1 MGVHK
6 SIKSTLR
13 IRRMRD
19 ILLDGLP
26 VLDLLEITAS
36 TSVVAALT
44 NCDQSSVSR
53 LHRRVSDQL
62 GLDFR
67 KTNGHYRAHANHA
80 VLGSLRQ
87 ASQLLRLG
95 RGQLQL
101 QWQGTPRD
109 VQALQSIGDRAL
121 ELVRERVLDLAVVNG
136 LDTLPPGWE
145 DSRKP
150 FAFFDLVAIGL
161 VRYPIQPS
169 CSGTNLDAVVLRRE
183 HLEQPAVQ
191 ALISQIRAIYLREFA
206 QLPELAWL

>member
-1 MGVHK
+1 MR
-6 SIKSTLR
+6 SRR
-13 IRRMRD
+13 IRD

-109 VQALQSIGDRAL
+109 VQTLQSIGDRAL

-150 FAFFDLVAIGL
+150 FAFFELVAIGL

-183 HLEQPAVQ
+183 HLERPAVQ
-191 ALISQIRAIYLREFA
+191 ALISQIRAVYLREYA

>member
-1 MGVHK
+1 
-6 SIKSTLR
+6 
-13 IRRMRD
+13 MRD
-19 ILLDGLP
+19 VLLDGLP

-36 TSVVAALT
+36 TSAVAALT

-62 GLDFR
+62 GLDFH

-80 VLGSLRQ
+80 VLASLRQ

-101 QWQGTPRD
+101 QWQGNPRN
-109 VQALQSIGDRAL
+109 VQALQSIGGRAL

-161 VRYPIQPS
+161 VRYPIQLS
-169 CSGTNLDAVVLRRE
+169 GSGTNLDAVVLRRE
-183 HLEQPAVQ
+183 HLEQPAMQ
-191 ALISQIRAIYLREFA
+191 ALISQIRAVYLREYA

>member
-1 MGVHK
+1 
-6 SIKSTLR
+6 
-13 IRRMRD
+13 MRD

-121 ELVRERVLDLAVVNG
+121 EMVRERVLDLAVVNG

-150 FAFFDLVAIGL
+150 FAFFELVAIGL

>member
-1 MGVHK
+1 
-6 SIKSTLR
+6 
-13 IRRMRD
+13 MRD
-19 ILLDGLP
+19 VLLDGLP

-121 ELVRERVLDLAVVNG
+121 ELVRERVLDLAVING

-191 ALISQIRAIYLREFA
+191 ALISQIRAVYLREYA

>member
-1 MGVHK
+1 
-6 SIKSTLR
+6 
-13 IRRMRD
+13 MRD
-19 ILLDGLP
+19 VLLDGLP

-67 KTNGHYRAHANHA
+67 KTNGQYRAHANHA
-80 VLGSLRQ
+80 VLASLRQ

-95 RGQLQL
+95 RGRL
-101 QWQGTPRD
+101 QWQGAVAQRT
-109 VQALQSIGDRAL
+109 L

-145 DSRKP
+145 DSSKP
-150 FAFFDLVAIGL
+150 FAFCDLVAIGL
-161 VRYPIQPS
+161 VRYPIQTS
-169 CSGTNLDAVVLRRE
+169 GRGTNLDAVVLRQE
-183 HLEQPAVQ
+183 HLERPAVQ
-191 ALISQIRAIYLREFA
+191 ALISQIRAVYLRQYG

>member
-1 MGVHK
+1 
-6 SIKSTLR
+6 
-13 IRRMRD
+13 MRD

-62 GLDFR
+62 GLDFH
-67 KTNGHYRAHANHA
+67 KTNGQYRAHANHA
-80 VLGSLRQ
+80 VLASLRQ

-109 VQALQSIGDRAL
+109 VQSLQSIGDRAL

-183 HLEQPAVQ
+183 HLEQPAMQ
-191 ALISQIRAIYLREFA
+191 ALISQIRAVYLREYS

>member
-1 MGVHK
+1 
-6 SIKSTLR
+6 
-13 IRRMRD
+13 MRD

-145 DSRKP
+145 DSREP

-183 HLEQPAVQ
+183 HLERPAVQ
-191 ALISQIRAIYLREFA
+191 ALISQIRAVYLREYA
-206 QLPELAWL
+206 QLPDLAWL

>member
-1 MGVHK
+1 
-6 SIKSTLR
+6 
-13 IRRMRD
+13 MRD
-19 ILLDGLP
+19 VLLDGLP

-80 VLGSLRQ
+80 VLGSLWQ

-145 DSRKP
+145 DSREP

>member
-1 MGVHK
+1 
-6 SIKSTLR
+6 
-13 IRRMRD
+13 MRD

-26 VLDLLEITAS
+26 VLDRLEITAS

-121 ELVRERVLDLAVVNG
+121 EMVRERVLDLAVING

>member
-1 MGVHK
+1 
-6 SIKSTLR
+6 
-13 IRRMRD
+13 MRD

-109 VQALQSIGDRAL
+109 VQSLQSIGDRAL
-121 ELVRERVLDLAVVNG
+121 ELVRERVLDLAVING

>member
-1 MGVHK
+1 
-6 SIKSTLR
+6 
-13 IRRMRD
+13 MRD

-26 VLDLLEITAS
+26 VLALLEITAS

-121 ELVRERVLDLAVVNG
+121 ELVRERVLDLAVING

>member
-1 MGVHK
+1 
-6 SIKSTLR
+6 
-13 IRRMRD
+13 MRD
-19 ILLDGLP
+19 VLLDGLP

-53 LHRRVSDQL
+53 LYRRVSNQL

-67 KTNGHYRAHANHA
+67 KANGQYRAHANHA
-80 VLGSLRQ
+80 VLASLRQ

-95 RGQLQL
+95 KGQLQS
-101 QWQGTPRD
+101 QGNPLN
-109 VQALQSIGDRAL
+109 VQALQSMGGGTL

-150 FAFFDLVAIGL
+150 FAFCDLIAIGL

-169 CSGTNLDAVVLRRE
+169 CRGTNLDALVLRQE

-191 ALISQIRAIYLREFA
+191 ALISQIRAVYLREYG

>member
-1 MGVHK
+1 
-6 SIKSTLR
+6 
-13 IRRMRD
+13 MRD
-19 ILLDGLP
+19 ILLNGLP

-121 ELVRERVLDLAVVNG
+121 EMVRERVLDLAVING

>member
-1 MGVHK
+1 MR
-6 SIKSTLR
+6 S
-13 IRRMRD
+13 RRMRD

-36 TSVVAALT
+36 TSVVASLT

-150 FAFFDLVAIGL
+150 FAFFELVTIGL

-183 HLEQPAVQ
+183 HLERPAVQ
-191 ALISQIRAIYLREFA
+191 ALISQIRAVYLREYA
-206 QLPELAWL
+206 QLPEMAWL

>member
-1 MGVHK
+1 
-6 SIKSTLR
+6 
-13 IRRMRD
+13 MRY

-109 VQALQSIGDRAL
+109 VQTLQSIGDRAL

>member
-1 MGVHK
+1 
-6 SIKSTLR
+6 
-13 IRRMRD
+13 MRD

-109 VQALQSIGDRAL
+109 VQTLQSIGDRAL
-121 ELVRERVLDLAVVNG
+121 EMVRERVLDLAVING

>member
-1 MGVHK
+1 
-6 SIKSTLR
+6 
-13 IRRMRD
+13 MRD

-101 QWQGTPRD
+101 QWQGTPRK
-109 VQALQSIGDRAL
+109 VQALQSIGGRAL

-136 LDTLPPGWE
+136 LNTLPPGWE
-145 DSRKP
+145 DSHKP

-161 VRYPIQPS
+161 VRYPTQLRCQAGQTS

-183 HLEQPAVQ
+183 HLEQPALQ
-191 ALISQIRAIYLREFA
+191 ALISQIRAVYLREYA
-206 QLPELAWL
+206 QLTEMAWL

>member
-1 MGVHK
+1 
-6 SIKSTLR
+6 
-13 IRRMRD
+13 MRD
-19 ILLDGLP
+19 VLLDGLP

-67 KTNGHYRAHANHA
+67 KTNGQYRAHANHA

-101 QWQGTPRD
+101 QWQGTPRK
-109 VQALQSIGDRAL
+109 VQALQSIGGRAL

-145 DSRKP
+145 DSSKP
-150 FAFFDLVAIGL
+150 FAFCDLVAIGL
-161 VRYPIQPS
+161 VRYPIQTS
-169 CSGTNLDAVVLRRE
+169 GRGTNLDAVVLRQE
-183 HLEQPAVQ
+183 HLERPAVQ
-191 ALISQIRAIYLREFA
+191 ALISQIRAVYLREYG

>member
-1 MGVHK
+1 
-6 SIKSTLR
+6 
-13 IRRMRD
+13 MRD

-121 ELVRERVLDLAVVNG
+121 EMVRERVLDLAVING

-183 HLEQPAVQ
+183 HLERPAVQ
-191 ALISQIRAIYLREFA
+191 ALISQIRATYLREFA

>member
-1 MGVHK
+1 
-6 SIKSTLR
+6 
-13 IRRMRD
+13 MRD

-183 HLEQPAVQ
+183 HLEQPAMQ
-191 ALISQIRAIYLREFA
+191 ALISQIRAVYLREFA

>member
-1 MGVHK
+1 
-6 SIKSTLR
+6 
-13 IRRMRD
+13 MRD
-19 ILLDGLP
+19 VLLDGLP

-150 FAFFDLVAIGL
+150 FAFFELVAIGL

-183 HLEQPAVQ
+183 HLERPAVQ
-191 ALISQIRAIYLREFA
+191 ALISQIRAVYLREYA

>member
-1 MGVHK
+1 
-6 SIKSTLR
+6 
-13 IRRMRD
+13 MRD

-109 VQALQSIGDRAL
+109 VQTLQSIGDRAL
-121 ELVRERVLDLAVVNG
+121 ELVRERVLDLAVING

-191 ALISQIRAIYLREFA
+191 ALISQIRAVYLREYA

>member
-1 MGVHK
+1 
-6 SIKSTLR
+6 
-13 IRRMRD
+13 MRD
-19 ILLDGLP
+19 VLLDGLP

-67 KTNGHYRAHANHA
+67 KTNGLYRAHANHA
-80 VLGSLRQ
+80 VLASLRQ

-191 ALISQIRAIYLREFA
+191 ALISQIRALYLREYA
-206 QLPELAWL
+206 QLPKLAWL

>member
-1 MGVHK
+1 
-6 SIKSTLR
+6 
-13 IRRMRD
+13 MRD

-121 ELVRERVLDLAVVNG
+121 EMVRERVLDLAVING

-191 ALISQIRAIYLREFA
+191 ALISQIRATYLREFA

>member
-1 MGVHK
+1 
-6 SIKSTLR
+6 
-13 IRRMRD
+13 MRD

-101 QWQGTPRD
+101 QWQGTPRK
-109 VQALQSIGDRAL
+109 VQALQSIGGRAL

-136 LDTLPPGWE
+136 LNTLPPGWE
-145 DSRKP
+145 DSHKP

-183 HLEQPAVQ
+183 HLEQPAAQ
-191 ALISQIRAIYLREFA
+191 ALISQIRAVYLREYA
-206 QLPELAWL
+206 QLPEMAWL

>member
-1 MGVHK
+1 
-6 SIKSTLR
+6 
-13 IRRMRD
+13 MRD

-95 RGQLQL
+95 RGRL
-101 QWQGTPRD
+101 QWQDNPWN
-109 VQALQSIGDRAL
+109 VQALQSMGGRTL

-145 DSRKP
+145 DSSKP
-150 FAFFDLVAIGL
+150 FAFGDLVAIGL
-161 VRYPIQPS
+161 VRYPIQLRCQAGQAS

>member
-1 MGVHK
+1 
-6 SIKSTLR
+6 
-13 IRRMRD
+13 MRD

-36 TSVVAALT
+36 TSVVAALI

-53 LHRRVSDQL
+53 LHRRVSNQL

-67 KTNGHYRAHANHA
+67 KTNGHYRAHANQA

-87 ASQLLRLG
+87 VSQLLRLG
-95 RGQLQL
+95 RGELQL
-101 QWQGTPRD
+101 QWQGNPRQ
-109 VQALQSIGDRAL
+109 VQALHTSGGRAL
-121 ELVRERVLDLAVVNG
+121 ELVRERVLDLAVING

-150 FAFFDLVAIGL
+150 FAFGELVAIGL
-161 VRYPIQPS
+161 VRYPIQLR
-169 CSGTNLDAVVLRRE
+169 CTNLDAVVLRRE
-183 HLEQPAVQ
+183 HLEQPDVQ
-191 ALISQIRAIYLREFA
+191 ALISQIRAIYLREYA

>member
-1 MGVHK
+1 
-6 SIKSTLR
+6 
-13 IRRMRD
+13 MRD
-19 ILLDGLP
+19 VLLDGLP

-145 DSRKP
+145 DSREP

-183 HLEQPAVQ
+183 HLERPAVQ
-191 ALISQIRAIYLREFA
+191 ALISQIRAVYLREYA

>member
-1 MGVHK
+1 
-6 SIKSTLR
+6 
-13 IRRMRD
+13 MRD

-80 VLGSLRQ
+80 VLASLRQ

-109 VQALQSIGDRAL
+109 VQSLQSIGDRAL
-121 ELVRERVLDLAVVNG
+121 ELVRERVLDLAVING

-150 FAFFDLVAIGL
+150 FAFFELVAIGL

>member
-1 MGVHK
+1 
-6 SIKSTLR
+6 
-13 IRRMRD
+13 MRD
-19 ILLDGLP
+19 IMLDGLP

-121 ELVRERVLDLAVVNG
+121 ELVRERVLDLAVING

>member
-1 MGVHK
+1 
-6 SIKSTLR
+6 
-13 IRRMRD
+13 MRD
-19 ILLDGLP
+19 ILLKGLP

-121 ELVRERVLDLAVVNG
+121 EMVRERVLDLAVING

>member
-1 MGVHK
+1 
-6 SIKSTLR
+6 
-13 IRRMRD
+13 MRD

-109 VQALQSIGDRAL
+109 VQTLQSIGDRAL
-121 ELVRERVLDLAVVNG
+121 ELVRERVLDLAVING

-183 HLEQPAVQ
+183 HFEQPAMQ
-191 ALISQIRAIYLREFA
+191 ALITKIRAVYLREYA

>member
-1 MGVHK
+1 
-6 SIKSTLR
+6 
-13 IRRMRD
+13 MRD
-19 ILLDGLP
+19 VLLDGLP

-101 QWQGTPRD
+101 QWQGTPM
-109 VQALQSIGDRAL
+109 
-121 ELVRERVLDLAVVNG
+121 
-136 LDTLPPGWE
+136 
-145 DSRKP
+145 
-150 FAFFDLVAIGL
+150 
-161 VRYPIQPS
+161 
-169 CSGTNLDAVVLRRE
+169 LRRE
-183 HLEQPAVQ
+183 HLEQPAMQ
-191 ALISQIRAIYLREFA
+191 ALISQIRAVYLREYS

>member
-1 MGVHK
+1 
-6 SIKSTLR
+6 
-13 IRRMRD
+13 MRD

-121 ELVRERVLDLAVVNG
+121 ELVRERVLDLAVING

-183 HLEQPAVQ
+183 HLERPAVQ
-191 ALISQIRAIYLREFA
+191 ALISQIRAVYLREYG
-206 QLPELAWL
+206 QVPELAWL

>member
-1 MGVHK
+1 
-6 SIKSTLR
+6 
-13 IRRMRD
+13 MRD

-109 VQALQSIGDRAL
+109 VQTLQSIGDRAL
-121 ELVRERVLDLAVVNG
+121 ELVRERVLDLAVING

-150 FAFFDLVAIGL
+150 FAFFELVAIGM

>member
-1 MGVHK
+1 
-6 SIKSTLR
+6 
-13 IRRMRD
+13 MRD
-19 ILLDGLP
+19 VLLDGLP

-101 QWQGTPRD
+101 QWQGTPRN
-109 VQALQSIGDRAL
+109 VQGLQSIGGRAL

-145 DSRKP
+145 DSREP

-183 HLEQPAVQ
+183 HLERPAVQ
-191 ALISQIRAIYLREFA
+191 ALISQIRAVYLREYA

>member
-1 MGVHK
+1 MVF
-6 SIKSTLR
+6 TLR
-13 IRRMRD
+13 TRRMRD

-36 TSVVAALT
+36 TSAVAALT
-44 NCDQSSVSR
+44 HCAQSSVSR

-67 KTNGHYRAHANHA
+67 KTNGQYRAHANHA
-80 VLGSLRQ
+80 VLASLRQ

-109 VQALQSIGDRAL
+109 VQTLQSIGDRAL
-121 ELVRERVLDLAVVNG
+121 ELVRERVLDLAVING

-183 HLEQPAVQ
+183 HLERPAVQ
-191 ALISQIRAIYLREFA
+191 ALISQIRAVYLREYA

>member
-1 MGVHK
+1 
-6 SIKSTLR
+6 
-13 IRRMRD
+13 MRD
-19 ILLDGLP
+19 VLLDGLP

-101 QWQGTPRD
+101 QWQGNPRN
-109 VQALQSIGDRAL
+109 VQALQSIGGRAL

-161 VRYPIQPS
+161 VRYPIQLS
-169 CSGTNLDAVVLRRE
+169 GSGTNLDAVVLRRE
-183 HLEQPAVQ
+183 HLERPAVQ
-191 ALISQIRAIYLREFA
+191 ALISQIRATYLREFA

>member
-1 MGVHK
+1 M
-6 SIKSTLR
+6 
-13 IRRMRD
+13 
-19 ILLDGLP
+19 P

-121 ELVRERVLDLAVVNG
+121 ELVRERVLDLAVING

-150 FAFFDLVAIGL
+150 FAFFELVAIAL

>member
-1 MGVHK
+1 
-6 SIKSTLR
+6 
-13 IRRMRD
+13 MRD

-26 VLDLLEITAS
+26 VLALLEITAS

-121 ELVRERVLDLAVVNG
+121 ELVRERVLDLAVING

-183 HLEQPAVQ
+183 HLERPAVQ
-191 ALISQIRAIYLREFA
+191 ALISQIRAVYLREYA